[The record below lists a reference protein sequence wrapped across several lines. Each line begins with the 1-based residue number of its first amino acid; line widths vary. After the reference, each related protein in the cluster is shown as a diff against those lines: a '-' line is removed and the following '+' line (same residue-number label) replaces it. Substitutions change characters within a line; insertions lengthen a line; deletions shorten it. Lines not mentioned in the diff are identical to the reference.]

1 MNSGKKIVDF
11 CQRFIKFSLCLIE
24 AVIMQEG
31 GWKDTNMMMR
41 YLDRRKSM
49 RKNIAENYSQY
60 LKKKSATVVDLQET
74 IVKKL

>member
-1 MNSGKKIVDF
+1 MGTDI
-11 CQRFIKFSLCLIE
+11 

-49 RKNIAENYSQY
+49 RRNIAENYSKY
-60 LKKKSATVVDLQET
+60 LKKKSATVVDFKMRL
-74 IVKKL
+74 